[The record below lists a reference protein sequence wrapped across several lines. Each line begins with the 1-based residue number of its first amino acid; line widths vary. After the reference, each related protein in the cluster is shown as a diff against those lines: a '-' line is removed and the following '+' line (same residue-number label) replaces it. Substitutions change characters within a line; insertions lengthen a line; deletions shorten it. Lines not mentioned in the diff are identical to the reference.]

1 MKEPLRISILFPLLA
16 VAIII
21 VFAGGLGITF
31 MFLESLHWQ
40 VVDVPLGVVGLGM
53 ALVVGVPTVAG
64 LLQMRVE
71 RDETRN

>member
-16 VAIII
+16 VVIII

-40 VVDVPLGVVGLGM
+40 VADVPLGVVGLGM
-53 ALVVGVPTVAG
+53 ALVVGVPTVAA

>member
-16 VAIII
+16 VVIII
-21 VFAGGLGITF
+21 VFAGGLGVTF

-40 VVDVPLGVVGLGM
+40 VADVPLGVVGLGM
-53 ALVVGVPTVAG
+53 ALVVGVPTVAAF
-64 LLQMRVE
+64 LQMRVE

>member
-16 VAIII
+16 VVIII

-31 MFLESLHWQ
+31 MFLESLHW
-40 VVDVPLGVVGLGM
+40 DVAHIPLGVVGLGM
-53 ALVVGVPTVAG
+53 ALVIGVPTAAA

-71 RDETRN
+71 RDETQN

>member
-40 VVDVPLGVVGLGM
+40 VADVPLGVVGLGM

>member
-31 MFLESLHWQ
+31 MFLESLHW
-40 VVDVPLGVVGLGM
+40 
-53 ALVVGVPTVAG
+53 
-64 LLQMRVE
+64 
-71 RDETRN
+71 

>member
-16 VAIII
+16 VVIII

-31 MFLESLHWQ
+31 MFLESLHW
-40 VVDVPLGVVGLGM
+40 DVAHIPLGVVGLGM
-53 ALVVGVPTVAG
+53 ALVIGVPTAAA

-71 RDETRN
+71 RDETRS